1 MTRLIG
7 HDAQIGA
14 FRRAMASGKL
24 HHAWLL
30 VGPQGIGKAS
40 FAEAAALRLLAEA
53 AGPPPGGE
61 GLDVPTEH
69 VASRYFAADSH
80 PDFRRLERLP
90 RDPKLRDQ
98 PRSEWRDDGERARS
112 ISIAQV
118 RSLQGLF
125 ATTPSLSPRRVV
137 LIDAADDLERSA
149 ANALLKNL
157 EEPPSDTVFLLVSH
171 APGRLLPT
179 IRSRCR
185 VLRFGRLGEAAMT
198 SFLRIHLPSLDED
211 EVAALVR
218 AGDGSPGRAIG
229 FAGLDIATLDAGI
242 AAIMAEGDP
251 GNARRTALAKALS
264 LKAAQPR
271 YEAFLERVPAAIA
284 AEAQRR
290 SGPALGQALGQWEQ
304 ARKLAG
310 SAVHLSLDPQSV
322 VVELGSILAALAP
335 GARG

>member
-7 HDAQIGA
+7 HDSQVDA
-14 FRRAMASGKL
+14 FLEAMASGKL

-30 VGPQGIGKAS
+30 VGPQGVGKAA

-53 AGPPPGGE
+53 AGPPPME
-61 GLDVPTEH
+61 RGLAVSSEH
-69 VASRYFAADSH
+69 RIAHFFLAGSH

-90 RDPKLRDQ
+90 RDPKLREL
-98 PRSEWRDDGERARS
+98 PRSEWRDDVERARN
-112 ISIAQV
+112 ITIAQV
-118 RSLQGLF
+118 RGLQGLF
-125 ATTPSLSPRRVV
+125 VTTPSLSPRRVV

-157 EEPPSDTVFLLVSH
+157 EEPPADTVFLLVSH

-185 VLRFGRLGEAAMT
+185 VLRFARLGHAAMT
-198 SFLRIHLPSLDED
+198 SFLHYHLPELDD
-211 EVAALVR
+211 AEVEALVS
-218 AGDGSPGRAIG
+218 AGDGSPGRALG
-229 FAGLDIATLDAGI
+229 FAGLDLATLDAGI
-242 AAIMAEGDP
+242 AAIIADGDP
-251 GNARRTALAKALS
+251 GNGRRAALARALS
-264 LKAAQPR
+264 LKAAQRR

-290 SGPALGQALGQWEQ
+290 SGMALGVALDQWDR
-304 ARKLAG
+304 ARRLAG

-322 VVELGSILAALAP
+322 VVELGSMLAALAP
-335 GARG
+335 AR